1 MDDLSKYTHCVTIL
15 SNQRK
20 GKRHMLKAAGL
31 ILNRQNSKAVK
42 YAGKAASFFRQHGI
56 ITFDPQQDDPEITP
70 GIIVTFGGDGT
81 LLIGARYA
89 LKYDIP
95 LLGINLG
102 TVGFLT
108 EEDPDHLDEA
118 IEAIVEG
125 RYQIETRS
133 LLSISNIGTGE
144 QFYALNDAVIT
155 RGGYARLI
163 RVDAFVNQKEYAS
176 FTADGIIAATPTG
189 STGYSLSAGGPIV
202 EPGMNCIIIT
212 PVCPHSMQHCPCI
225 VPENADIRF
234 LLNPD
239 REQTAELQID
249 GQNMG
254 SLRTGDE
261 IHVSGTDLKIR
272 LIRLHSYDFFG
283 LMRQKLSEWGS

>member
-1 MDDLSKYTHCVTIL
+1 
-15 SNQRK
+15 
-20 GKRHMLKAAGL
+20 MLKAAGL
-31 ILNRQNSKAVK
+31 ILNRTNEKAVK
-42 YAGKAASFFRQHGI
+42 CADNAAAFFRKHDI
-56 ITFDPQQDDPEITP
+56 LCVDPQTEELTVQPNL
-70 GIIVTFGGDGT
+70 IVTFGGDGT
-81 LLIGARYA
+81 LLLGARYA
-89 LKYDIP
+89 MKFDVP

-108 EEDPDHLDEA
+108 EEDPDHLTEALEA
-118 IEAIVEG
+118 IISE

-133 LLSISNIGTGE
+133 LLRVLNTRTGDV
-144 QFYALNDAVIT
+144 FYALNDAVIT

-163 RVDAFVNQKEYAS
+163 RVDAYVNQKAYAA

-202 EPGMNCIIIT
+202 EPGMNCMIIT

-225 VPENADIRF
+225 VPDNADIRF
-234 LLNPD
+234 LLNPG
-239 REQTAELQID
+239 REQSAELQID

-254 SLRTGDE
+254 RLHAGDE
-261 IHVSGTDLKIR
+261 IHITGTDRKIR
-272 LIRLHSYDFFG
+272 LIRLHPYDFFS

>member
-1 MDDLSKYTHCVTIL
+1 
-15 SNQRK
+15 
-20 GKRHMLKAAGL
+20 MLKAAGL
-31 ILNRQNSKAVK
+31 ILNRQNEKAVRC
-42 YAGKAASFFRQHGI
+42 AEKAAAFFLEKGI
-56 ITFDPQQDDPEITP
+56 RSIYPQMENAENEPDL
-70 GIIVTFGGDGT
+70 IVTFGGDGT
-81 LLIGARYA
+81 LLMGARYA
-89 LKYDIP
+89 LHFNIP

-108 EEDPDHLDEA
+108 EEDPEHMEDALEA
-118 IEAIVEG
+118 IIKG
-125 RYQIETRS
+125 HYQTEQRS
-133 LLSISNIGTGE
+133 LLHIINRGTQTE
-144 QFYALNDAVIT
+144 FYALNDAVIT

-163 RVDAFVNQKEYAS
+163 RVDAFVNQREYAS

-202 EPGMNCIIIT
+202 DPAMNCIVIT
-212 PVCPHSMQHCPCI
+212 PVCPHSMQHCPCV

-234 LLNPD
+234 LLNPN

-254 SLRTGDE
+254 SLKSGDE
-261 IHVSGTDLKIR
+261 IHITGTGKKIS

-283 LMRQKLSEWGS
+283 LTRKKLSEWGS

>member
-1 MDDLSKYTHCVTIL
+1 MKT
-15 SNQRK
+15 
-20 GKRHMLKAAGL
+20 AAL
-31 ILNRQNSKAVK
+31 ILNSRNANAVRC
-42 YAGKAASFFRQHGI
+42 AERARDFFRSRGI
-56 ITFDPQQDDPEITP
+56 VSFDPQAEDAPAKPDV
-70 GIIVTFGGDGT
+70 IVSFGGDGT

-89 LKYDIP
+89 LHFDIP

-108 EEDPDHLDEA
+108 EEDPEHLEEA
-118 IEAIVEG
+118 LEALTASS
-125 RYQIETRS
+125 YQIETRNI
-133 LLSISNIGTGE
+133 LLVTNVGTGE
-144 QFYALNDAVIT
+144 SFYALNDAVIT

-163 RVDAFVNQKEYAS
+163 RVDTYVDGKAYGS
-176 FTADGIIAATPTG
+176 FTADGIIVATPTG

-202 EPGMNCIIIT
+202 EPGVNCMIIT

-225 VPENADIRF
+225 VSEAADIRM

-254 SLRTGDE
+254 SLSAGDE
-261 IHVSGTDLKIR
+261 IHVTGTDKKIR
-272 LIRLHSYDFFG
+272 LIRIHPYDFFG
-283 LMRQKLSEWGS
+283 LTRKKLSEWGS

>member
-1 MDDLSKYTHCVTIL
+1 MSKYTHCVTIL
-15 SNQRK
+15 SNQEK
-20 GKRHMLKAAGL
+20 GKRRMLKAAGL
-31 ILNRQNSKAVK
+31 ILNRDNQKAVQ
-42 YAGKAASFFRQHGI
+42 YAERAADIFHRYGI
-56 ITFDPQQDDPEITP
+56 RTSDPQTEQHIAAQPEM
-70 GIIVTFGGDGT
+70 IVTFGGDGT
-81 LLIGARYA
+81 LLAGARYA
-89 LKYDIP
+89 MKYDIP

-108 EEDPDHLDEA
+108 EEDPDHLE
-118 IEAIVEG
+118 EAIVSIVNG
-125 RYQIETRS
+125 RYQTETRS
-133 LLSISNIGTGE
+133 LLYVQNLVTGDSY
-144 QFYALNDAVIT
+144 YALNDAVIT

-163 RVDAFVNQKEYAS
+163 RVDASVNGKEYAT

-202 EPGMNCIIIT
+202 TPDMNCIVIT

-225 VPENADIRF
+225 VPGNADIRF
-234 LLNPD
+234 LLNPG

-254 SLRTGDE
+254 RLKAGDE
-261 IHVSGTDLKIR
+261 IRISGAEKKIS
-272 LIRLHSYDFFG
+272 LIRLHAYDFFG

>member
-1 MDDLSKYTHCVTIL
+1 MYY
-15 SNQRK
+15 
-20 GKRHMLKAAGL
+20 MLNTAGL
-31 ILNRQNSKAVK
+31 ILNRQNEKAVLC
-42 YAGKAASFFRQHGI
+42 AGKASDYFRMHGI
-56 ITFDPQQDDPEITP
+56 STFNPQQDKTGLYPDL
-70 GIIVTFGGDGT
+70 IVTFGGDGT

-108 EEDPDHLDEA
+108 EEDPGHLEEA
-118 IEAIVEG
+118 LETIIAG
-125 RYQIETRS
+125 QYQIETRS
-133 LLSISNIGTGE
+133 LLHVLNTRTKKNY
-144 QFYALNDAVIT
+144 YALNDAVIT

-163 RVDAFVNQKEYAS
+163 RVDAFVNDKEYAA

-202 EPGMNCIIIT
+202 EPSMNCIIIT

-234 LLNPD
+234 LLNPG

-254 SLRTGDE
+254 RLCAGDE
-261 IHVSGTDLKIR
+261 IHVGGTTRKIR
-272 LIRLHSYDFFG
+272 LIRLHHYDFFG
-283 LMRQKLSEWGS
+283 LMRKKLNEWGT